1 MSNQGPNGWPKPN
14 LLKSTLEI
22 IFVTT
27 TIPILIVGITIFSTE
42 DFVWSGGMID
52 KLVMFLGT
60 VTTILYISLYCTLI
74 YWIAYSIVS

>member
-42 DFVWSGGMID
+42 DFVLFNLLEG
-52 KLVMFLGT
+52 F
-60 VTTILYISLYCTLI
+60 ILE
-74 YWIAYSIVS
+74 WWNDR

>member
-27 TIPILIVGITIFSTE
+27 TIPIIIVGITIFSTE
-42 DFVWSGGMID
+42 DFVLFNLMEG
-52 KLVMFLGT
+52 F
-60 VTTILYISLYCTLI
+60 ILE
-74 YWIAYSIVS
+74 WWNDR

>member
-1 MSNQGPNGWPKPN
+1 MSEQGPNGWPKPN

-42 DFVWSGGMID
+42 DFVLFNLMEGC
-52 KLVMFLGT
+52 
-60 VTTILYISLYCTLI
+60 ILE
-74 YWIAYSIVS
+74 WWNDR

>member
-1 MSNQGPNGWPKPN
+1 MSDQGPNGWPKPN

-42 DFVWSGGMID
+42 NFVLFNLMEG
-52 KLVMFLGT
+52 F
-60 VTTILYISLYCTLI
+60 ILE
-74 YWIAYSIVS
+74 WWNGR

>member
-1 MSNQGPNGWPKPN
+1 MSDQGPNGWPKPN

-42 DFVWSGGMID
+42 DFVLFNLMEG
-52 KLVMFLGT
+52 F
-60 VTTILYISLYCTLI
+60 ILE
-74 YWIAYSIVS
+74 WWNDR

>member
-1 MSNQGPNGWPKPN
+1 MSNEGPNGWPKPN

-42 DFVWSGGMID
+42 DFVLFNLMEG
-52 KLVMFLGT
+52 F
-60 VTTILYISLYCTLI
+60 ILE
-74 YWIAYSIVS
+74 WWNGR

>member
-27 TIPILIVGITIFSTE
+27 TIPILIVGITIFAVE
-42 DFVWSGGMID
+42 DF
-52 KLVMFLGT
+52 KLFNLMEGF
-60 VTTILYISLYCTLI
+60 ILE
-74 YWIAYSIVS
+74 WWNDR

>member
-1 MSNQGPNGWPKPN
+1 MSRKPDDYGWPKSN

-42 DFVWSGGMID
+42 DFVLFNLMEG
-52 KLVMFLGT
+52 F
-60 VTTILYISLYCTLI
+60 ILE
-74 YWIAYSIVS
+74 WWNGR

>member
-27 TIPILIVGITIFSTE
+27 SIPILIVGITIFTTVE
-42 DFVWSGGMID
+42 DF
-52 KLVMFLGT
+52 KLFNLMEPF
-60 VTTILYISLYCTLI
+60 ILE
-74 YWIAYSIVS
+74 WWNDR

>member
-42 DFVWSGGMID
+42 DFVLFNLMEG
-52 KLVMFLGT
+52 F
-60 VTTILYISLYCTLI
+60 ILE
-74 YWIAYSIVS
+74 WWNGR

>member
-1 MSNQGPNGWPKPN
+1 MHNEEPNGSQEYN

-42 DFVWSGGMID
+42 DFVLFNFMEPY
-52 KLVMFLGT
+52 
-60 VTTILYISLYCTLI
+60 ILEWWRGLFQ
-74 YWIAYSIVS
+74 

>member
-1 MSNQGPNGWPKPN
+1 VSRKPEDYGWPKSN

-42 DFVWSGGMID
+42 DFVLFNLMEG
-52 KLVMFLGT
+52 F
-60 VTTILYISLYCTLI
+60 ILE
-74 YWIAYSIVS
+74 WWNGR

>member
-27 TIPILIVGITIFSTE
+27 TVPILIVGIIIFSTE
-42 DFVWSGGMID
+42 DFVLFNLMEG
-52 KLVMFLGT
+52 F
-60 VTTILYISLYCTLI
+60 ILE
-74 YWIAYSIVS
+74 WWNDR

>member
-27 TIPILIVGITIFSTE
+27 TVPILIVGITIFSTE
-42 DFVWSGGMID
+42 DFVLFNLMEG
-52 KLVMFLGT
+52 F
-60 VTTILYISLYCTLI
+60 ILE
-74 YWIAYSIVS
+74 WWNDR